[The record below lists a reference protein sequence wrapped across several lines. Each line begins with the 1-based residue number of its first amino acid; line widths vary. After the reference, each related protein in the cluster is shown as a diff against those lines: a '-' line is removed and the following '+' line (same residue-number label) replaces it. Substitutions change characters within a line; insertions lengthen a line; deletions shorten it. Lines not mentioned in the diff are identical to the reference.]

1 MRGLFLIRIWTK
13 KGLRHK
19 ILVFLTTKKILSSVG
34 SDSLIEQ
41 TYLLN
46 VALHLEYVFLLKLI
60 IKKIYLIHHPLKYGE
75 AVKILTPENK
85 APSQKLLS
93 HCLAQKSN

>member
-1 MRGLFLIRIWTK
+1 MLHF
-13 KGLRHK
+13 
-19 ILVFLTTKKILSSVG
+19 ILSMF
-34 SDSLIEQ
+34 
-41 TYLLN
+41 
-46 VALHLEYVFLLKLI
+46 FLLKLI

-93 HCLAQKSN
+93 RCLAQKSNWAKKLIIALLPLRRM